1 MINLDLEL
9 ILKAVGARVAMVDV
23 CEASVM
29 NSTGGVA
36 YEELTETVRI
46 KPSTYSSIEEKDYWE
61 AEDPDGTRF
70 LDEKEK
76 KLKIEQG
83 KVDAYRLGDDDSMEN
98 PLVNGD
104 FFKDGVG
111 IITEKDLRNQYSTD
125 TGTIFSQENFDKW
138 RSGQGYMNA
147 EELDA
152 DRYQKAGERFALD
165 IGNNMRSETH
175 IEDLNEQISNL
186 IPGIQTYIKRH
197 EIGGGWYEG
206 NENPTNKPGGSG
218 GEKVVIVAAD
228 LIYEEDGKT
237 RRQFK
242 DGGYIT
248 DIHGKMYIGNID
260 FHPKWGD
267 SDLTKKRLKELY
279 YIYKDKK
286 KEKKE
291 NYPIVNII
299 NGIFS
304 DNDPGT
310 VDGGQI
316 GSKEKVDRFNNTFFK
331 DTGYSITRKSG
342 EKFEKGLSIYGMTL
356 QTPEGEKIYFPSAGP
371 LQAWLHNNIKD
382 QKVLDKILLNA
393 KENFVLEVETPALDY
408 AQKKVKEA
416 TVVDLTYTY
425 EKSNNVTF
433 SDLLEKQLQTPKHY
447 LINVKSGEESF
458 RDESEE
464 LLMQY
469 LTKNKFISFEDYQKL
484 IPGYKPNKNAGI
496 RSGGLDYSAQMGI
509 IVKDDGSVDETA
521 LLRKNYTAL
530 LGMWGNFRKTI
541 ETTKTEYGNQISAEF
556 IGNLSKKYDYVP
568 GNIIEENGKRVYVSE
583 KDMVNVFKEKGD
595 AITKDADTLIGKVQM
610 YNLKML

>member
-1 MINLDLEL
+1 MGDELKDLHDKLRAEGKSSMEILIALKQRKAANKKTSVIGEIGSKNNPYDLSKETEWKDGKWYTNPNNGKLYFKPPNEKYREVKVEKEEIVTKPKKEEKYEIATEAKILPNTGKWVMKWDDEGITRYFYIDTSVPIREL
-9 ILKAVGARVAMVDV
+9 NRDPEAQRWRRDAGKGTQYDWDTKAERETYTYDKFGFRVNSKGGWSEGSYGRHG
-23 CEASVM
+23 EASVVVGA
-29 NSTGGVA
+29 GGVA
-36 YEELTETVRI
+36 YEELAETVKI
-46 KPSTYSSIEEKDYWE
+46 KPSSYSSIEEKDYWE

-83 KVDAYRLGDDDSMEN
+83 KVDAYRLSDDDSVEN

-111 IITEKDLRNQYSTD
+111 IITEKDLRNKYSTD

-138 RSGQGYMNA
+138 RSEQGYMNA

-248 DIHGKMYIGNID
+248 DIHGKMYIGAID

-316 GSKEKVDRFNNTFFK
+316 GSKKYVD
-331 DTGYSITRKSG
+331 DLITHFLK
-342 EKFEKGLSIYGMTL
+342 TL
-356 QTPEGEKIYFPSAGP
+356 
-371 LQAWLHNNIKD
+371 
-382 QKVLDKILLNA
+382 
-393 KENFVLEVETPALDY
+393 
-408 AQKKVKEA
+408 
-416 TVVDLTYTY
+416 
-425 EKSNNVTF
+425 VT
-433 SDLLEKQLQTPKHY
+433 L
-447 LINVKSGEESF
+447 
-458 RDESEE
+458 
-464 LLMQY
+464 
-469 LTKNKFISFEDYQKL
+469 
-484 IPGYKPNKNAGI
+484 
-496 RSGGLDYSAQMGI
+496 
-509 IVKDDGSVDETA
+509 
-521 LLRKNYTAL
+521 
-530 LGMWGNFRKTI
+530 
-541 ETTKTEYGNQISAEF
+541 
-556 IGNLSKKYDYVP
+556 
-568 GNIIEENGKRVYVSE
+568 
-583 KDMVNVFKEKGD
+583 
-595 AITKDADTLIGKVQM
+595 
-610 YNLKML
+610 